1 MFFKRAPKPVVRSSV
16 DVLREL
22 VQAELRLDRDADED
36 EGAASIVVAVA
47 GLLAAV
53 AYADRVY
60 GEAEQAYTRD
70 ALSRLDGLTDSG
82 VTAICQV
89 LRDAR
94 TGRQIAAQN
103 PQAFT
108 RELRERTD
116 VELRRE
122 VLTVLVDLAAV
133 DGELSLAETDLLRRT
148 ASALGLTT
156 DDYLHA
162 QAQHR
167 DKLTL
172 LKSQLST
179 S

>member
-1 MFFKRAPKPVVRSSV
+1 MFFKRAPKPAAPRAGA
-16 DVLREL
+16 DVLRDRVRSEL
-22 VQAELRLDRDADED
+22 HVDAEDED
-36 EGAASIVVAVA
+36 TASIVIAVA
-47 GLLAAV
+47 GLLASV

-60 GEAEQAYTRD
+60 GEAERAYARD
-70 ALSRLDGLTDSG
+70 ALSRLDGLTSSG
-82 VTAICQV
+82 VDAICE
-89 LRDAR
+89 LLNEH
-94 TGRQIAAQN
+94 GRQIAAQN

-116 VELRRE
+116 IELRRE

-148 ASALGLTT
+148 SSALGLTP

-167 DKLTL
+167 DKLSL
-172 LKSQLST
+172 LKGQP
-179 S
+179 

>member
-1 MFFKRAPKPVVRSSV
+1 MFFKRAPKPAARSSA
-16 DVLREL
+16 DALRDL
-22 VQAELRLDRDADED
+22 VQAGLHPESADDED
-36 EGAASIVVAVA
+36 TAPIVVAVA
-47 GLLAAV
+47 GLLASV

-60 GEAEQAYTRD
+60 DEAEQAYARE
-70 ALSRLDGLTDSG
+70 ALARLDGLTPSG
-82 VTAICQV
+82 VDAVCQV
-89 LRDAR
+89 LREQ
-94 TGRQIAAQN
+94 GRQIAAQN

-122 VLTVLVDLAAV
+122 VLTVLVELAAA

-148 ASALGLTT
+148 ASALGLTA

-167 DKLTL
+167 EKLSL
-172 LKSQLST
+172 LRSQLGT
-179 S
+179 P